1 MQLSALGMGCMRLPV
16 VNGDDAAVDQAA
28 VEKMVALAMERGV
41 NYYDTAW
48 GYHAGHSE
56 EAIGRALA
64 AYPREQF
71 CLADK
76 FPGYDLGNM
85 GKVQEIFEAQL
96 KKCQVSYFDF
106 YLFHNVCEMNID
118 YYLDP
123 QYGIL
128 SYLLEQKRNGRIR
141 HLGFSCH
148 GTLPVLKRFLEAYG
162 QHMEFCQL
170 QLNYIDW
177 VFQGGKE
184 KVALLAQYGTVYS
197 PLDPDLV
204 CIAEAGDE
212 YFPESMGFEYQQE
225 EENVLSMILSF
236 DGKALPSRDLRY
248 KVGYFRHD
256 GAEEPDKVGGQ
267 GAGSA
272 AFLEF
277 ELPDHTD
284 LNETFTFDHPGA
296 LAGREIERATFT
308 FTPLQTVVEVVYVD
322 AKEDELV
329 WADVDVLVLDE
340 AGERIPA
347 TSTSLLSSGVD
358 ALETVPDVLY
368 LQAGD
373 PSSNEGVGIGEPLAF
388 TFK

>member
-1 MQLSALGMGCMRLPV
+1 MRREDWRRAYEPLPEALPARVAHTLSTLEEERIVKKHALRT
-16 VNGDDAAVDQAA
+16 AVIVCALLLA
-28 VEKMVALAMERGV
+28 LCGTALAVAR
-41 NYYDTAW
+41 
-48 GYHAGHSE
+48 
-56 EAIGRALA
+56 
-64 AYPREQF
+64 
-71 CLADK
+71 
-76 FPGYDLGNM
+76 
-85 GKVQEIFEAQL
+85 
-96 KKCQVSYFDF
+96 
-106 YLFHNVCEMNID
+106 
-118 YYLDP
+118 
-123 QYGIL
+123 QYGIGDFL
-128 SYLLEQKRNGRIR
+128 NEMYGEQIPEQAQEIVDRPQASIQVEEVEASVREAVWDGFATHVVIEYRSPEGTAWALLDDPRVD
-141 HLGFSCH
+141 L
-148 GTLPVLKRFLEAYG
+148 
-162 QHMEFCQL
+162 
-170 QLNYIDW
+170 D
-177 VFQGGKE
+177 
-184 KVALLAQYGTVYS
+184 ALLAQYGTVYS

-248 KVGYFRHD
+248 KVGYFRYD
-256 GAEEPDKVGGQ
+256 GAEEPDRVGGQ

-358 ALETVPDVLY
+358 ALEEVPDVLY

>member
-1 MQLSALGMGCMRLPV
+1 MREAVWDGFATHV
-16 VNGDDAAVDQAA
+16 VIEYRSPEG
-28 VEKMVALAMERGV
+28 
-41 NYYDTAW
+41 TAW
-48 GYHAGHSE
+48 
-56 EAIGRALA
+56 ALLDD
-64 AYPREQF
+64 PRV
-71 CLADK
+71 
-76 FPGYDLGNM
+76 DL
-85 GKVQEIFEAQL
+85 
-96 KKCQVSYFDF
+96 D
-106 YLFHNVCEMNID
+106 
-118 YYLDP
+118 
-123 QYGIL
+123 
-128 SYLLEQKRNGRIR
+128 
-141 HLGFSCH
+141 
-148 GTLPVLKRFLEAYG
+148 
-162 QHMEFCQL
+162 
-170 QLNYIDW
+170 
-177 VFQGGKE
+177 
-184 KVALLAQYGTVYS
+184 ALLAQYGAVYS

-204 CIAEAGDE
+204 CIAEAGNE

-248 KVGYFRHD
+248 KVGYFRYD
-256 GAEEPDKVGGQ
+256 GAEEPDRVGGQ
-267 GAGSA
+267 SEDSA
-272 AFLEF
+272 TFLEF

-358 ALETVPDVLY
+358 ALEAVPDVLY